1 MKIRGKVWK
10 YGDEIDTDGIY
21 PGKYLVSFDPGEA
34 AQHAMEGIEPDFHDK
49 ISKGDILVVG
59 NNFGSGSAREQ
70 AALALKYAGVG
81 AVIAESFART
91 FYRNAINIGLPVIE
105 MKGIHG
111 LIAEK
116 DEVEVDL
123 DGGKIRN
130 LTQGKEYRFPPID
143 AFIME
148 LLKMGGAIPYYKS
161 RIKRQDR

>member
-1 MKIRGKVWK
+1 
-10 YGDEIDTDGIY
+10 
-21 PGKYLVSFDPGEA
+21 
-34 AQHAMEGIEPDFHDK
+34 
-49 ISKGDILVVG
+49 
-59 NNFGSGSAREQ
+59 
-70 AALALKYAGVG
+70 VG